1 MYAISVVIKII
12 ITIEHLLRLFYG
24 YNSMCIFLP
33 EAINVNTSLA
43 TNLTS

>member
-12 ITIEHLLRLFYG
+12 ITIEHLLCLFYD

-33 EAINVNTSLA
+33 EAISVNTNLA